1 MDDAS
6 LVVESAHNVKKEK
19 SNIKDELNTESVK
32 LLVFLANVIDNSYSL
47 IMWRSFKIS
56 THAVFEMQLKVFWL
70 KLREHAFL
78 DLSYIR

>member
-47 IMWRSFKIS
+47 IM
-56 THAVFEMQLKVFWL
+56 
-70 KLREHAFL
+70 
-78 DLSYIR
+78 

>member
-32 LLVFLANVIDNSYSL
+32 LLVFLTNVIDNSYSL
-47 IMWRSFKIS
+47 IM
-56 THAVFEMQLKVFWL
+56 
-70 KLREHAFL
+70 
-78 DLSYIR
+78 